1 MIKSNKT
8 KHLLVENELKKQQTL
23 DWSYFM
29 SKNYY
34 ENDGTQNY
42 LLFQPMNKYFKKIS
56 STDGIQIGSINDY
69 LMKLLNLLL
78 HPIIVSLQHQIMLET
93 K

>member
-23 DWSYFM
+23 DSSYFM

-34 ENDGTQNY
+34 ENDGTQNC
-42 LLFQPMNKYFKKIS
+42 LLIQPMNKYFKKIS
-56 STDGIQIGSINDY
+56 CTDGIPNGSLNDY

-78 HPIIVSLQHQIMLET
+78 HPIIVWLQHQIMSVT

>member
-23 DWSYFM
+23 DLSYFM

-34 ENDGTQNY
+34 KNDGTENY